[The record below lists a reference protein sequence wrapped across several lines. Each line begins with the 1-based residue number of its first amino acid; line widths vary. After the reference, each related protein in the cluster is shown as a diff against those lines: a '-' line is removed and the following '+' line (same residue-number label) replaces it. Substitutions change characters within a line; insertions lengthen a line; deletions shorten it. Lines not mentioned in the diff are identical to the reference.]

1 MIQQKHDT
9 SPAIL
14 IYGIHAIEEALQN
27 GKEIQKVLLQR
38 GISNQAIENLLQLCN
53 YHKVPFQ
60 YVPKEKFFAYK
71 NKNHQG
77 AVAYISPISY
87 YSIDMLLPQLFEEG
101 KEPFI
106 LILDKITDTRNFG
119 AIARS
124 AYCAGVHA
132 IVVPFADA
140 APVTDDA
147 IKTSAGALLQ
157 IPICR
162 EKNLKTVI
170 ELMNQSGLATLAC
183 SEKANKNLQHIDLT
197 GPLAIVMGNEEK
209 GIEPSLLKRCSHLG
223 KIPLTFGVQ
232 SLNVS
237 VACGIALY
245 EAVRQRV

>member
-1 MIQQKHDT
+1 MYNQNKA
-9 SPAIL
+9 SNPL
-14 IYGIHAIEEALQN
+14 LVYGIHAIEEAVNN
-27 GKEIQKVLLQR
+27 GKDIQKVLLQR
-38 GISNQAIENLLQLCN
+38 GISNPAIEHLLQLCK
-53 YHKVPFQ
+53 HHQIPFQ

-87 YSIDMLLPQLFEEG
+87 HNIEMLLPQLFEEG
-101 KEPFI
+101 IEPFI
-106 LILDKITDTRNFG
+106 LILDKVTDTRNFG

-157 IPICR
+157 IPVCR
-162 EKNLKTVI
+162 EKNLKTVV

-183 SEKANKNLQHIDLT
+183 SEKASKNLQDVDLT

-209 GIEPSLLKRCSHLG
+209 GISPDIMKRCTYLA
-223 KIPLTFGVQ
+223 KIPLEFGVQ

-245 EAVRQRV
+245 EAVRQRI